1 MSTAFTRLTRNE
13 LGEWFFFLSPSFFL
27 SLVLPFFPFPVFSS
41 FSRGGGR
48 GLPISS
54 FFLSQFWL
62 FFSSTYLTHII
73 CLQPTQGLLGTSFKS
88 SGIYELIREGNTFP
102 DGYFLQCEIVSI
114 IYSQYMFSCHL
125 AIPLYPMK
133 KIRCILFE
141 KYIFAEKRT
150 QFRKSIGIL
159 LFFFWTG
166 NYLRKWKK
174 KQLRPK
180 SWNLI

>member
-1 MSTAFTRLTRNE
+1 MI
-13 LGEWFFFLSPSFFL
+13 FFLSPSFFL

-41 FSRGGGR
+41 FSRGEGG

-62 FFSSTYLTHII
+62 FLSSTYLTHII

-125 AIPLYPMK
+125 ALPLYPMK
-133 KIRCILFE
+133 KIRCISFE
-141 KYIFAEKRT
+141 KYIVAKKGHNFVGRSE
-150 QFRKSIGIL
+150 
-159 LFFFWTG
+159 FFFFGTG

-174 KQLRPK
+174 K
-180 SWNLI
+180 NN